1 MQQDNVMLQVN
12 VTPWDNIRAG
22 LACRPL
28 PSLFFWL
35 PQEAEG
41 EQGAPGPP
49 HPSTLPRTQ
58 GPLTPC
64 LPTAGAEAEQA
75 ENQAACAIAPRIKN
89 PINSGAAAS
98 STTPPR
104 RLRGGRFGSGLIP
117 PPLVLSFQFL
127 PQTPEC
133 LGLHTRE
140 FTPRE
145 QSLISALCAGQGCFT
160 PPSITLLDL
169 IPSLMPLGRGL

>member
-1 MQQDNVMLQVN
+1 MLQ
-12 VTPWDNIRAG
+12 DNIRPG
-22 LACRPL
+22 LASGPV
-28 PSLFFWL
+28 PSLSFRLTREAGWEREAL
-35 PQEAEG
+35 GVPQ
-41 EQGAPGPP
+41 
-49 HPSTLPRTQ
+49 PSTQPRTRA
-58 GPLTPC
+58 PPTPC
-64 LPTAGAEAEQA
+64 LPTACAGAERA
-75 ENQAACAIAPRIKN
+75 ENQAACAVTPRIKN
-89 PINSGAAAS
+89 PINSRAAVS
-98 STTPPR
+98 GTTPPH
-104 RLRGGRFGSGLIP
+104 RLRGGCFGSSLIP

-169 IPSLMPLGRGL
+169 ILSLMPLGRGL

>member
-1 MQQDNVMLQVN
+1 MGCFRTASD
-12 VTPWDNIRAG
+12 
-22 LACRPL
+22 PL
-28 PSLFFWL
+28 LPLDPSPAFPF
-35 PQEAEG
+35 
-41 EQGAPGPP
+41 
-49 HPSTLPRTQ
+49 SLPRRWDGSGGLRVPPT
-58 GPLTPC
+58 PAPSPAPRDPPAPC
-64 LPTAGAEAEQA
+64 LPTACAGAEQA
-75 ENQAACAIAPRIKN
+75 ENQAACAVAPRIKN
-89 PINSGAAAS
+89 PINSGVAAS
-98 STTPPR
+98 DTAPPHC
-104 RLRGGRFGSGLIP
+104 LRGGCFGSGLIP

-145 QSLISALCAGQGCFT
+145 QSLILALCAGQGCFT